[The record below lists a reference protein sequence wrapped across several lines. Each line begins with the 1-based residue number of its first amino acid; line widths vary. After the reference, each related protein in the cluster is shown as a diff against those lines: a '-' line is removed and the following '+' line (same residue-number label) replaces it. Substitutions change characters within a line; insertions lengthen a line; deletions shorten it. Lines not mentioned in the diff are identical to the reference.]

1 MSVQD
6 TVLSLWK
13 GPLPRV
19 RTMANIAAEVSEE
32 TGISVA
38 AMKSPSRYRIIVY
51 PRQYAM
57 WRMVEEG
64 RWTWAQIGRFFNRD
78 HSTVVHAWR
87 QVEKR
92 NALEQAA

>member
-1 MSVQD
+1 MSVQQ

-19 RTMANIAAEVSEE
+19 RTMARILAEVSEE

-38 AMKSPSRYRIIVY
+38 AMKGPSRYRIIVY
-51 PRQYAM
+51 PRQEAI
-57 WRMVEEG
+57 WRMVQED
-64 RWTWAQIGRFFNRD
+64 RWTWAQIARFFNRD
-78 HSTVVHAWR
+78 HTTIIFAFR

-92 NALEQAA
+92 NALERAA

>member
-19 RTMANIAAEVSEE
+19 RTMARILAEVSEE

-38 AMKSPSRYRIIVY
+38 AMKGPSRYRIIVY
-51 PRQYAM
+51 PRQEAM
-57 WRMVEEG
+57 WRMVNEG
-64 RWTWAQIGRFFNRD
+64 RWSLPQIGRFFNRD
-78 HSTVVHAWR
+78 HTTVIWAFR

-92 NALEQAA
+92 NALERAA